1 MPFKLNAYLP
11 SKKQEV
17 QIKELYYKQYRELIK
32 SLYNTNKKETVQQY
46 NSILQDLC
54 PEIESLNITFED
66 KLSLLLTVRN
76 YCVSPD
82 LKLKI
87 TVKDGNM
94 FNYSVP
100 VEKLIEQIKTIDKSN
115 ILQID
120 KYEIGIS
127 SYKAQDE
134 WVFIGNNNDR
144 INKLASY
151 IDYIKIESEKL
162 DFKDIS
168 FAERNTVVQTLPA
181 YLVELILQNIQAVE
195 EYYEGEDFLAVKNPI
210 TKDSIPVL
218 RISKNFNH
226 ESIQQIIELIFTEDL
241 NNVYRAFFNMVNY
254 AGFSA
259 EYVDTITPI
268 EAQVYWM
275 YYIQDNEKKT
285 SDSSNTQLSLPASV
299 PNQEL
304 GFQ

>member
-1 MPFKLNAYLP
+1 MPFKLNVYLP

-54 PEIESLNITFED
+54 PEIEKVDITFED
-66 KLSLLLTVRN
+66 KLSLLLTIRN

-87 TVKDGNM
+87 TTKDENM
-94 FNYSVP
+94 FNFSVP
-100 VEKLIEQIKTIDKSN
+100 VEKLIGEIKTIDKSN

-120 KYEIGIS
+120 KYEVGLS
-127 SYKAQDE
+127 SYKARDE
-134 WVFIGNNNDR
+134 YVFIGNNNVRTDK
-144 INKLASY
+144 IASY
-151 IDYIKIESEKL
+151 IDYIKIETEKL
-162 DFKDIS
+162 EFKDLS
-168 FAERNTVVQTLPA
+168 FKERVSIVHALPA
-181 YLVELILQNIQAVE
+181 YLVDLISQNISIVE
-195 EYYEGEDFLAVKNPI
+195 EHYEGEDFLVVRNPI
-210 TKDSIPVL
+210 IKDSSPVL
-218 RISKNFNH
+218 RMSKNFNH
-226 ESIQQIIELIFTEDL
+226 ETIQKLIELIFTEDL
-241 NNVYRAFFNMVNY
+241 NNVYRAFYNMVNY

-275 YYIQDNEKKT
+275 YYIQDNEKKASESNDAQLNMPT
-285 SDSSNTQLSLPASV
+285 NNSS
-299 PNQEL
+299 QEL
-304 GFQ
+304 GF